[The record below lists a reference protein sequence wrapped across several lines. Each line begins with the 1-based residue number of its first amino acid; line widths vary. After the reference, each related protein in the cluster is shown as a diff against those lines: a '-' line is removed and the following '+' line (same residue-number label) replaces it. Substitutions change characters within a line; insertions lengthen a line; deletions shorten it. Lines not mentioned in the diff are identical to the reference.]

1 MRSEE
6 RATTTTTTT
15 TTKETRAEAKTKAKI
30 TRQWTDQNEG
40 FLFFFMACVFLRG

>member
-1 MRSEE
+1 MRREE

-30 TRQWTDQNEG
+30 TSQWTDQNEG